1 MILGGP
7 PRAVSPPPETLGVHP
22 ASSLNADKMV
32 VLSGGRVA
40 EVGSPSGL
48 KDEGGIFSRMVS
60 LQTDSGD
67 WSL

>member
-7 PRAVSPPPETLGVHP
+7 PRAVFPPLKLLGVHP

-40 EVGSPSGL
+40 EVGSPSSL